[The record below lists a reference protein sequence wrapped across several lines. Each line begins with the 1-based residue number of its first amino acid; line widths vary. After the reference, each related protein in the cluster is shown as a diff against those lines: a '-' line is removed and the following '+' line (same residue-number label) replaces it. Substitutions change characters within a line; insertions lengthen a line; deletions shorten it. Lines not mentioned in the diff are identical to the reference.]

1 MKVKHSLWI
10 GDERIGLPTLA
21 QQLEALSDAAPSA
34 WVRLTQDMNT
44 AQSEMG
50 IDIISSLEDEA
61 AVGEWF
67 CSDGP
72 GFVAGQY
79 SERELAD

>member
-1 MKVKHSLWI
+1 MRVKHSLWL
-10 GDERIGLPTLA
+10 GDERIGLPPLA

-50 IDIISSLEDEA
+50 ADIICSLEDEA

-67 CSDGP
+67 CKDP
-72 GFVAGQY
+72 EGFIAGQY
-79 SERELAD
+79 SERDLV